1 VHREQILN
9 KAKADYKR
17 ILGGKDE
24 DYGILSGTKKE
35 VDAKY
40 LFATV
45 QSLSKEYILTQF
57 ASDKFEYILIDE
69 VHKAGAQ
76 SYLKILDYFKP
87 DFLLGM
93 TATPERTDGFN
104 IFQLFDYNIAYEIR
118 LQAALEEDLLCPF
131 HYFGITDYEH
141 EGELITEGTKFDQ
154 LVAKERVNHLLE
166 KLNYYGCSG
175 NIPKGL
181 VFCSRKDE
189 AQALATLFN
198 KRGVESTYLSGD
210 DSLEKREQEVI
221 RLEKGE
227 IKYIFTVDIFNEG
240 IDIPKINQVVMLRST
255 ESNIIFIQQLGRGL
269 RKHESKDYVTVVD
282 FIGNYK
288 NNYMIPMALSG
299 DISRN
304 KNRLRKDTY
313 DTDYISGLSTIN
325 FEKIAKEKVFSAI
338 NSVSLDS
345 MSEIR
350 KEFQL
355 LSNRLG
361 RVPYLA
367 DFQEQQT
374 VDPLIL
380 ANKKKNYYELLVS
393 LKKNEGTLSESENT
407 YLLILSREL
416 LSGMRKHELLLL
428 THLLTDP
435 NQSMSLS
442 KMQELFTEHQLLT
455 DDKTM
460 ASVLLTLT
468 MEFYRGTQKRL
479 YGKHPFIHVEKEAVT
494 LAKEFKIAL
503 ENDYFTHLLKDA
515 LKAARLKSEDYDTQA
530 PLTRYKKYKRKDV
543 LRLLGWKE
551 QMVDQNIGGYTAR
564 DGEFVVFVT
573 IDKGENFAG
582 AQMAYE
588 DELLDHS
595 TMTWF
600 TKSPRNLNSPEVKR
614 LKEADKWTIRLFAKK
629 SDDEGSDF
637 YYLGDVKPIQDTIRQ
652 VEKPIQDGSKRS
664 VVEMKLKFDEPIEIP
679 LYRYLTTKN

>member
-1 VHREQILN
+1 
-9 KAKADYKR
+9 
-17 ILGGKDE
+17 
-24 DYGILSGTKKE
+24 
-35 VDAKY
+35 
-40 LFATV
+40 
-45 QSLSKEYILTQF
+45 
-57 ASDKFEYILIDE
+57 
-69 VHKAGAQ
+69 
-76 SYLKILDYFKP
+76 
-87 DFLLGM
+87 
-93 TATPERTDGFN
+93 
-104 IFQLFDYNIAYEIR
+104 
-118 LQAALEEDLLCPF
+118 
-131 HYFGITDYEH
+131 
-141 EGELITEGTKFDQ
+141 
-154 LVAKERVNHLLE
+154 
-166 KLNYYGCSG
+166 
-175 NIPKGL
+175 
-181 VFCSRKDE
+181 
-189 AQALATLFN
+189 
-198 KRGVESTYLSGD
+198 
-210 DSLEKREQEVI
+210 
-221 RLEKGE
+221 
-227 IKYIFTVDIFNEG
+227 
-240 IDIPKINQVVMLRST
+240 
-255 ESNIIFIQQLGRGL
+255 
-269 RKHESKDYVTVVD
+269 
-282 FIGNYK
+282 
-288 NNYMIPMALSG
+288 IPMALSG

-416 LSGMRKHELLLL
+416 LSGMRRHELLLL
-428 THLLTDP
+428 SHLLMNP
-435 NQSMSLS
+435 NQFMSLS
-442 KMQELFTEHQLLT
+442 EMQELFTEHQLLT

-530 PLTRYKKYKRKDV
+530 PLTRYKKYKR
-543 LRLLGWKE
+543 
-551 QMVDQNIGGYTAR
+551 
-564 DGEFVVFVT
+564 
-573 IDKGENFAG
+573 
-582 AQMAYE
+582 
-588 DELLDHS
+588 
-595 TMTWF
+595 
-600 TKSPRNLNSPEVKR
+600 
-614 LKEADKWTIRLFAKK
+614 
-629 SDDEGSDF
+629 
-637 YYLGDVKPIQDTIRQ
+637 
-652 VEKPIQDGSKRS
+652 
-664 VVEMKLKFDEPIEIP
+664 
-679 LYRYLTTKN
+679 